1 MTDVKLNILVAVQQ
15 EAEKRFREGLK
26 KEPTF
31 HVSLVTSLEKARA
44 AMDDATQPIDVFV
57 VDNTLGDVYDMLK
70 EIRMKY
76 PRLLIISVD
85 EGADFALPGRA
96 DDISTEPFKNND
108 LITRIKH
115 LNEDRRLQTLRADA
129 LPPVRQFAKSI
140 LRADQSGTS
149 RQQAAV
155 EALAEL
161 GYDYVAFYT
170 ISKGDNPSLLLSAQV
185 GPEEA
190 TKLAPRQPDYNNS
203 LLGWVA
209 QNGQSRTV
217 SPQDELNHP
226 FVKKGQ
232 FKSAACIPV
241 GTTVRFGVMFAC
253 RVDLDAISQENVMML
268 ELVSAQLASALA
280 KEARS

>member
-1 MTDVKLNILVAVQQ
+1 MSDVKLNLLVAVQS
-15 EAEKRFREGLK
+15 EAEKRFRDGLK
-26 KEPTF
+26 KEPSF
-31 HVSLVTSLEKARA
+31 NVSMVTSLEKARA
-44 AMDDATQPIDVFV
+44 AMDDANQPIDVFV
-57 VDNTLGDVYDMLK
+57 VDNTLGDVYNMLK
-70 EIRMKY
+70 EIRTTY
-76 PRLLIISVD
+76 PRLIIISVD

-96 DDISTEPFKNND
+96 DDITTTPFKNND

-140 LRADQSGTS
+140 LQADQSGTS

-155 EALAEL
+155 EALTEL
-161 GYDYVAFYT
+161 GYEYVAFYT

-190 TKLAPRQPDYNNS
+190 TKLAPRQPDYNKS
-203 LLGWVA
+203 LIGWVA

-217 SPQDELNHP
+217 SPEDEPNHP

-232 FKSAACIPV
+232 FKAAACIPV
-241 GTTVRFGVMFAC
+241 GTTVRFGVMLAC
-253 RVDLDAISQENVMML
+253 RSEANTISQENVMML